1 MESRLRFFNKENLFA
16 FAFLVI
22 LLSLLWLVLTI
33 LDPFLGDFLWAI
45 ILAFTFYPLYKPLRT
60 RLKGKGNVAA
70 FMLTALVV
78 LCLGLPGFFVL
89 MNLGQE
95 AKKAYHALS
104 NSHWIERSRSLT
116 DRFPTAKVQGI
127 LERLG
132 VESDQAEAILQ
143 EGIGSGLKSIPKIV
157 GEKVS
162 TIFTNLALFALHA
175 LFVAVALF
183 FFFRDGARYA
193 ALLAELLPLELHH
206 RELVVN
212 TLSRTVSAVVRG
224 MFLTALA
231 QGLLAGMGFAVAGV
245 PVPVL
250 LGLLTFITSMIPFL
264 GATSVWLPAAIW
276 LFIQDH
282 TLAAVGLALW
292 GACVVS
298 VVDNIIKPVVIG
310 EGTKIPVFLLFF
322 TILGGLKVYG
332 VLGVF
337 LGPIILAMGMAFL
350 AIYRDLY
357 LKAGAAKQDPGK
369 DLKAELPSPKE
380 TAG

>member
-1 MESRLRFFNKENLFA
+1 MLTT
-16 FAFLVI
+16 
-22 LLSLLWLVLTI
+22 LVL
-33 LDPFLGDFLWAI
+33 
-45 ILAFTFYPLYKPLRT
+45 
-60 RLKGKGNVAA
+60 
-70 FMLTALVV
+70 

-104 NSHWIERSRSLT
+104 TAPWIERSRSIT

-127 LERLG
+127 LEKLG
-132 VESDQAEAILQ
+132 VEPDQAEAILQ
-143 EGIGSGLKSIPKIV
+143 EGIGSGLKAVPTIV

-162 TIFTNLALFALHA
+162 SVFKNLALFALHA
-175 LFVAVALF
+175 LFVGVALF

-193 ALLAELLPLELHH
+193 ALLAELLPLELRH

-231 QGLLAGMGFAVAGV
+231 QGLLAGAGFAVAGV

-276 LFIQDH
+276 LFIQGH
-282 TLAAVGLALW
+282 TLAAIGLAIW

-350 AIYRDLY
+350 SIYREVY
-357 LKAGAAKQDPGK
+357 LKPVEKQG
-369 DLKAELPSPKE
+369 LE
-380 TAG
+380 